1 MIKKIILGLA
11 LCLSVISVKSQFN
24 LKNIIEKNTGT
35 KTLSSD
41 DIIKVLK
48 EALNKGVDKATV
60 SASAVDGFFKND
72 LIKIPF
78 PPEAKSMDETLR
90 NLGMGS
96 SVDKFIETLNRAAE
110 EAAKKAAPIFLDAI
124 KKLTITDG
132 LSILKGNNNAA
143 TQYLRDKTTNDL
155 KIQFKPVIQAAL
167 QKVEL
172 TKYWNPLIS
181 KYNMIPFV
189 QKLNPDLDEYVTL
202 RAIDGLFKLIE
213 GEEFKIRQ
221 DPAAR
226 TTDILKKVFGN

>member
-1 MIKKIILGLA
+1 MIKKIIVGLV
-11 LCLSVISVKSQFN
+11 LYLSVISTYAQIN
-24 LKNIIEKNTGT
+24 LKNLTNLGKETSS
-35 KTLSSD
+35 LSND
-41 DIIKVLK
+41 DIISGLK

-60 SASAVDGFFKND
+60 SASTVDGFFKND

-78 PPEAKSMDETLR
+78 PPETKNMEKTLR
-90 NLGMGS
+90 DLGMGS

-124 KKLTITDG
+124 KNLTINDG

-155 KIQFKPVIQAAL
+155 KIQFKPIVQAAI
-167 QKVEL
+167 QKVEV

-181 KYNMIPFV
+181 SYNKIPFV
-189 QKLNPDLDEYVTL
+189 QKVNPDLDEYVTL

-213 GEEFKIRQ
+213 AEELKIRQ
-221 DPAAR
+221 DPLAR

>member
-41 DIIKVLK
+41 DIIKGLK